1 MQTNAQKQKTT
12 KKVANFLEQL
22 MLTKPDQFKQ
32 IIDQKDSLRVQIIYT
47 KIDRDKHNK
56 PKFTDYT
63 FNLNNNTYFYPAS
76 TVKMPIVF
84 LALEK
89 LNNLNI
95 TGVDKYITMV
105 TDSSFTEQ
113 RQVYTNP
120 TAKDS
125 RATITIILNKIFW

>member
-76 TVKMPIVF
+76 TVKMPIAF
-84 LALEK
+84 FSSRKIEQLK
-89 LNNLNI
+89 YNGRWQIHNN
-95 TGVDKYITMV
+95 GY
-105 TDSSFTEQ
+105 
-113 RQVYTNP
+113 R
-120 TAKDS
+120 
-125 RATITIILNKIFW
+125 